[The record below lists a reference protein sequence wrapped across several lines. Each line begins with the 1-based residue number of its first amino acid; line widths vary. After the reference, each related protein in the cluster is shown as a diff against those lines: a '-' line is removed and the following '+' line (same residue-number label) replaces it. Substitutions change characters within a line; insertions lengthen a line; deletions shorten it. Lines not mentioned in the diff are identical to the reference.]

1 MPAEHESFWDSNNF
15 AVITDRTKP
24 AMKWTINELTKRGK
38 TVHIVDLSNK
48 PAEGTLQDV
57 SALPDGIQGAVI
69 GVTSL
74 QPADVVEALAG
85 KGINN
90 IWVHWM
96 TETPE
101 VKEKCDQYQLQC
113 LTGRCPMMYLG
124 GSISIHAIHRGIA
137 KLAGRY

>member
-1 MPAEHESFWDSNNF
+1 
-15 AVITDRTKP
+15 
-24 AMKWTINELTKRGK
+24 MKWTINELTKRGK
-38 TVHIVDLSNK
+38 TVHIVDLSDK
-48 PAEGTLQDV
+48 PAEGTLQEV

-69 GVTSL
+69 GVTNL

-96 TETPE
+96 TKTPE
-101 VKEKCDQYQLQC
+101 VKEKCGQYQLQC